1 MYIDEIKSQIENNIK
16 ILTKNYSP
24 VVYSGK
30 KVIHDSIHGTN
41 SFEPFELAFIGLPM
55 VQRLRYV
62 SQTDVAYMVYP
73 GANHNRFEH
82 SLGVAMIAKKM
93 VNALYDNNPELEKII
108 KKDYI
113 INHVS
118 IAAILHDTGHG
129 PFSHLSESVYKN
141 YIKFDQLIEDN
152 KELVGGNPH
161 EILSYFI
168 STSDYMA
175 NFNKEHIEKNYGIKL
190 DMQLIAEMIVGY
202 IDKNNPERRKMA
214 FAVEIINGPF
224 DADKLD
230 YMARDSHATGLN
242 LTLDIDRLLY
252 TIDYTI
258 KEDIVRLAIDIAG
271 ATSLEQ
277 IAINKMMLYSSI
289 YHHQKVRASGCVVKS
304 FIDKLIDKEGYASFI
319 RSNDFDIYAEL
330 SRANNTFLDR
340 QLPHR
345 LISLCKRTIDNKEK
359 LAEIFQWNGD
369 EQQELIDIIVNKCEE
384 CGIDIRQD
392 ELWIDIPSPPRFK
405 EAPNT
410 LIKLYKNKSDCITL
424 NDVFPSNEWA
434 KAFSENKWQGFI
446 FTSNGCVK
454 EISDIAKEIL
464 KNQYGIKINIFSDEI
479 CKIS

>member
-41 SFEPFELAFIGLPM
+41 SFEPFELAFISLPI

-168 STSDYMA
+168 STSW
-175 NFNKEHIEKNYGIKL
+175 
-190 DMQLIAEMIVGY
+190 LI
-202 IDKNNPERRKMA
+202 
-214 FAVEIINGPF
+214 
-224 DADKLD
+224 
-230 YMARDSHATGLN
+230 
-242 LTLDIDRLLY
+242 
-252 TIDYTI
+252 
-258 KEDIVRLAIDIAG
+258 
-271 ATSLEQ
+271 
-277 IAINKMMLYSSI
+277 
-289 YHHQKVRASGCVVKS
+289 
-304 FIDKLIDKEGYASFI
+304 LI
-319 RSNDFDIYAEL
+319 R
-330 SRANNTFLDR
+330 
-340 QLPHR
+340 
-345 LISLCKRTIDNKEK
+345 
-359 LAEIFQWNGD
+359 
-369 EQQELIDIIVNKCEE
+369 
-384 CGIDIRQD
+384 
-392 ELWIDIPSPPRFK
+392 
-405 EAPNT
+405 
-410 LIKLYKNKSDCITL
+410 
-424 NDVFPSNEWA
+424 
-434 KAFSENKWQGFI
+434 
-446 FTSNGCVK
+446 
-454 EISDIAKEIL
+454 
-464 KNQYGIKINIFSDEI
+464 NI
-479 CKIS
+479 